1 MQRGEFH
8 VDRGANGHVLKAP
21 TPLRVGFILANNFTL
36 TAFANFV
43 DILRLAADDGDNS
56 RPIRCQ
62 WQIMSHTE
70 DAIRSSCGAYVRPT
84 SGFVDPANLDYIVVV
99 GGLLHRGP
107 QLHSKSQEY
116 LLNAARANRKLVG
129 VCTGSFI
136 LCRLGLLEGR
146 KCCISWYHY
155 RDFLEEFG
163 DLVPIADRLFIVDGD
178 RITCSGGTGVSYL
191 AASLVERHLGPASA
205 QKALH
210 ILQIDRAR
218 PGSAAQPAPPMIL
231 AGDNDRVSRALL
243 SMEQNLARPMP
254 VAKIAGQVHTSARQ
268 LERLFK
274 EKVGCA
280 PHTAYL
286 RLRLKHARWMLNSD
300 LSLAAIAADT
310 GFADGAH
317 LSKTFKIVYG
327 INPSEQRKRL
337 LSQSA
342 KPLPRAAQ
350 GNDLARRIFD

>member
-1 MQRGEFH
+1 MR
-8 VDRGANGHVLKAP
+8 AP
-21 TPLRVGFILANNFTL
+21 TPLRIGFILANNFTL

-43 DILRLAADDGDNS
+43 DVLRLAADDGDNS

-62 WQIMSHTE
+62 WQIMSHSE
-70 DAIRSSCGAYVRPT
+70 DAIRASCDAYVRPT
-84 SGFVDPANLDYIVVV
+84 SGFVDPVKFDYIVVV

-107 QLHSKSQEY
+107 QLHAKAQEY
-116 LLNAARANRKLVG
+116 LLNAARTNSKLVG

-155 RDFLEEFG
+155 RDFIEEFG
-163 DLVPIADRLFIVDGD
+163 DLVPIADRLFVADGD

-191 AASLVERHLGPASA
+191 AALLIERHLGPASA

-218 PGSAAQPAPPMIL
+218 PGSAAQPAPPMAL
-231 AGDNDRVSRALL
+231 SGDNDRVSRALL
-243 SMEQNLARPMP
+243 IMEQNLARPMP
-254 VAKIAGQVHTSARQ
+254 VVKIAEQVHTSPRQ

-280 PHTAYL
+280 PHSAYL
-286 RLRLKHARWMLNSD
+286 RLRLKHARWMLHSD

-317 LSKTFKIVYG
+317 LSKTFKLVYG

-337 LSQSA
+337 LSQNT
-342 KPLPRAAQ
+342 KPSRRTIQ
-350 GNDLARRIFD
+350 TTDIARRIFD

>member
-1 MQRGEFH
+1 M
-8 VDRGANGHVLKAP
+8 LSAP

-43 DILRLAADDGDNS
+43 DILRLAADEGDKS

-62 WQIMSHTE
+62 WQIMSHSDE
-70 DAIRSSCGAYVRPT
+70 AIRASCGAYLRAT
-84 SGFVDPANLDYIVVV
+84 SGLVDPANLDYIVVV
-99 GGLLHRGP
+99 GGLLHNGP
-107 QLHSKSQEY
+107 QLHAKSEEY
-116 LLNAARANRKLVG
+116 LRGAARTNTKLVG

-163 DLVPIADRLFIVDGD
+163 DLVPIADQLYIVDGD

-191 AASLVERHLGPASA
+191 AAALVERHLGPAIA

-218 PGSAAQPAPPMIL
+218 PGSAAQPAPPMAL
-231 AGDNDRVSRALL
+231 SGDNDRVSRALL
-243 SMEQNLARPMP
+243 IMEQNLARPIS
-254 VAKIAGQVHTSARQ
+254 VAEIAAHVHTSARQ

-280 PHTAYL
+280 PHSAYL
-286 RLRLKHARWMLNSD
+286 RLRLKHAKWMLNSD

-317 LSKTFKIVYG
+317 LSKTFKLVYG
-327 INPSEQRKRL
+327 INPSEQRKRQL
-337 LSQSA
+337 ALNA
-342 KPLPRAAQ
+342 KPSRRVIQTDDA
-350 GNDLARRIFD
+350 ARRIFD

>member
-1 MQRGEFH
+1 MSGRS
-8 VDRGANGHVLKAP
+8 

-43 DILRLAADDGDNS
+43 DVLRLAADDGDSS

-62 WQIMSHTE
+62 WQIMSHSD
-70 DAIRSSCGAYVRPT
+70 DAIRASCGAYIQPT
-84 SGFVDPANLDYIVVV
+84 SGFIDPAEFDYIVVV

-107 QLHSKSQEY
+107 QIHHKAQEY
-116 LLNAARANRKLVG
+116 LLNAAQLGAKLVG

-155 RDFLEEFG
+155 RDFIEEFG
-163 DLVPIADRLFIVDGD
+163 QLVPIADRLFIIDGD
-178 RITCSGGTGVSYL
+178 RITCSGGTGVTNL
-191 AASLVERHLGPASA
+191 AAYLVERHVGIASA

-218 PGSAAQPAPPMIL
+218 PGSAAQPAPPL
-231 AGDNDRVSRALL
+231 EFTGDNDRVSRALL
-243 SMEQNLARPMP
+243 IMEQNLARPVP
-254 VAKIAGQVHTSARQ
+254 VSKIAEQVHTSARQ

-274 EKVGCA
+274 EKIGCT
-280 PHTAYL
+280 PHAAYM
-286 RLRLKHARWMLNSD
+286 RLRLKHARWMLSSN

-317 LSKTFKIVYG
+317 LSKSFKLVYG
-327 INPSEQRKRL
+327 TNPSELRKQL
-337 LSQSA
+337 VGTKA
-342 KPLPRAAQ
+342 KPVRQTDETAEF
-350 GNDLARRIFD
+350 ARRIFD